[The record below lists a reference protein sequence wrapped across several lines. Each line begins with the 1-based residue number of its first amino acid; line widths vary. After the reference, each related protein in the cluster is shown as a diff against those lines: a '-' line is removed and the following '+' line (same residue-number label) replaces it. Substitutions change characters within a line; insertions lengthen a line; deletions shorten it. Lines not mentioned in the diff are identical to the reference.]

1 MLSFLFRG
9 IHSRNWF
16 KHRIDSQINF
26 IWSTIPYIFK
36 QINTPMLEEFLPLIF
51 NLRIVFYSFVRFSL
65 NVTLWSTKGGRNTPQ
80 LLEIYG
86 SLE

>member
-9 IHSRNWF
+9 FHSRNWF

-51 NLRIVFYSFVRFSL
+51 NLRIVKNSCALTTVLMKQVLPTSPLLTLSYGNFLSF
-65 NVTLWSTKGGRNTPQ
+65 TM
-80 LLEIYG
+80 
-86 SLE
+86 